1 MTTTTHLGPHT
12 APNQGPQPQHPSAGS
27 TAAHSAAARCAGP
40 FRLAAV
46 VLGASLL
53 GGALTACAPL
63 VVGGAVGTSVLV
75 ATDRRT
81 SATQLEDQTIELRA
95 ASRIRDEFGDRTRVL
110 VHSYNRRV
118 LLVGQIPRESD
129 RARVLQVISTV
140 ENVQHIVDELT
151 VDNSPGLRERSSD
164 TLVTT
169 RVRAALVDAKDL
181 FANSFKVTTEQG
193 TTYLMG
199 RVTQREADRATQVTR
214 SIPGVQRVVRV
225 FEIITEEELARSQ
238 PQQAPPV
245 TSGGNTTNR

>member
-1 MTTTTHLGPHT
+1 MTT
-12 APNQGPQPQHPSAGS
+12 SAQ
-27 TAAHSAAARCAGP
+27 TLPARP
-40 FRLAAV
+40 LRLAAV
-46 VLGASLL
+46 VLGATLL
-53 GGALTACAPL
+53 GGVLTACAPL
-63 VVGGAVGTSVLV
+63 VVGGAAATGVLV

-140 ENVQHIVDELT
+140 DNVQHIVDELT
-151 VDNSPGLRERSSD
+151 VENSPNLRERSSD

-199 RVTQREADRATQVTR
+199 RVTQREADRATEVVR
-214 SIPGVQRVVRV
+214 GVPGVLRVVRV
-225 FEIITEEELARSQ
+225 FEIITEEELARSV
-238 PQQAPPV
+238 PQQPPPV
-245 TSGGNTTNR
+245 TSGGNTSR

>member
-1 MTTTTHLGPHT
+1 MNQTTPSRK
-12 APNQGPQPQHPSAGS
+12 APQTRPL
-27 TAAHSAAARCAGP
+27 
-40 FRLAAV
+40 RLAAV
-46 VLGASLL
+46 VLGASLA
-53 GGALTACAPL
+53 GGMLTACAPL
-63 VVGGAVGTSVLV
+63 VMGGAAATGVLV

-140 ENVQHIVDELT
+140 DNVQHIVDELT
-151 VDNSPGLRERSSD
+151 VESSPNLRERSSD

-169 RVRAALVDAKDL
+169 RVRASLVDAKDL

-199 RVTQREADRATQVTR
+199 RVTQREADRATQVVR
-214 SIPGVQRVVRV
+214 GVPGVQRVVRV
-225 FEIITEEELARSQ
+225 FEIITEEELARSV
-238 PQQAPPV
+238 PQQPPPV
-245 TSGGNTTNR
+245 TSGGTTTR